1 MGLVAL
7 VSDGL
12 TDRQREVTILVAAG
26 LTNDEIADRI
36 GPVRGT
42 VGNQVVAIVR
52 KLGLRNR
59 VQLAVWA
66 VKQGLY

>member
-1 MGLVAL
+1 MAL

-12 TDRQREVTILVAAG
+12 TDRQQELVVLVAAG
-26 LTNDEIADRI
+26 LTNDEIADRLCL
-36 GPVRGT
+36 VCGT
-42 VGNQVVAIVR
+42 VANAAVVIMR